1 LGRYQGCLGDW
12 EDARDVWGIGKVPEK
27 ISVLADARD
36 VSIIEQM
43 PGMVSMIVQMT
54 GMVAMIVQMT
64 GMVAMIVQ
72 ITGMVWVIE
81 QMPRIISVIGN
92 MTMLVKVIWAH
103 DSVGLG
109 NLGTCQG
116 WSRS

>member
-1 LGRYQGCLGDW
+1 M
-12 EDARDVWGIGKVPEK
+12 PEK

-43 PGMVSMIVQMT
+43 PGMVS
-54 GMVAMIVQMT
+54 MIVQMT

-103 DSVGLG
+103 DSVDLG
-109 NLGTCQG
+109 ILGMCQG
-116 WSRS
+116 WSRSLSRCQG